1 MPENRIMEGIAAKPA
16 TPPQRRGRVVMV
28 NGPVIRAVGMSDF
41 GMREMVHVGE
51 KRLLGEIIR
60 MDEDRAIIQVYE
72 ETQGMRIGEIVEGT
86 GETLSVSLGP
96 GLIGGFFDGI
106 GRPLSALLDR
116 EGMFISP
123 GIEVPMI
130 DPDKSWEIK
139 PEAKI
144 GDMITPGT
152 LIGTVQETGLM
163 LHRVIC
169 PPGTEGELT
178 WITPEG
184 SVTSSSVVAKVKNA
198 LGRIVDIP
206 LTQRWPV
213 RTSRPYRDRLLPNEP
228 LVTGQRVIDGLFPLA
243 KGGTAA
249 IPGGFGT
256 GKTVT
261 QHQLAKWSEA
271 QVVVYIGC
279 GERGN
284 EMTDVLEQFPVL
296 EDPRSGRPLMER
308 TILIANTSNM
318 PVAAREA
325 SIYTGI
331 TIAEYFRDMGYD
343 VALMADSTSRWAE
356 ALREISG
363 RLEEIPAEEGFPA
376 YLPSRLAEFYERAGR
391 VVTNYGENGSVSII
405 GAVSPPGGDFTE
417 PVTRHTK
424 RFIRCFWGLDKNLAN
439 ARHFPAISWL
449 DSYSEYAKEV
459 EDWFQANVDPRWGE
473 LREKA
478 RAILL
483 EDEKVQQVIRL
494 VGEDVLPDDQRLLA
508 YTAFLVKNGYLQQ
521 AAFGSD
527 SYSPPEK
534 GFAILEMIMH
544 FYDRGLDLVRHG
556 VPISLIRENDAVE
569 DLTHLREFGA
579 DDTSS
584 FARARKRL
592 DNHLNRV
599 GSERTR
605 EQGGSR

>member
-1 MPENRIMEGIAAKPA
+1 MVENKSIQSDNGKIDGR
-16 TPPQRRGRVVMV
+16 TGRVMQI
-28 NGPVIRAVGMSDF
+28 NGPVIKAVGMRNF
-41 GMREMVHVGE
+41 AMREMVHVGN

-60 MDEDRAIIQVYE
+60 MEGDEATIQVYE
-72 ETQGMRIGEIVEGT
+72 ETQGMTIGEAIDGS
-86 GETLSVSLGP
+86 GESLSISLGP

-116 EGMFISP
+116 EGMFIAP

-130 DPDKSWEIK
+130 DPDKMWEIK
-139 PEAKI
+139 PAVNV
-144 GDMITPGT
+144 GDMVSPGSLLAT
-152 LIGTVQETGLM
+152 IQETGLM
-163 LHRVIC
+163 LHRVLC
-169 PPGTEGELT
+169 PPDVEGEVQ
-178 WITPEG
+178 WVIPEG
-184 SVTSSSVVAKVKNA
+184 QIASSGSVVRVQTA
-198 LGRIVDIP
+198 LGRSIEVP
-206 LTQRWPV
+206 LVQRWPV
-213 RTSRPYRDRLLPNEP
+213 RTSRPYRERLLPNEP
-228 LVTGQRVIDGLFPLA
+228 LVTGQRVIDGLFPIA

-391 VVTNYGENGSVSII
+391 VVTQSGESGSISII

-449 DSYSEYAKEV
+449 DSYSEYAQEV
-459 EDWFQANVDPRWGE
+459 EGWFQSNVDARWGD

-483 EDEKVQQVIRL
+483 EDEKIQQVIRL

-521 AAFGSD
+521 SAFGPD
-527 SYSPPEK
+527 SYSPPPK
-534 GFAILEMIMH
+534 GFAILDMILH
-544 FYDRGLDLVRHG
+544 FYDRGLELVRQG
-556 VPISLIRENDAVE
+556 VPISLIRESDAVE
-569 DLTHLREFGA
+569 DITHLREFEA

-584 FARARKRL
+584 FDRARKRL
-592 DNHLNRV
+592 DNHLDRV
-599 GSERTR
+599 GAERTR
-605 EQGGSR
+605 EQGGGK

>member
-1 MPENRIMEGIAAKPA
+1 
-16 TPPQRRGRVVMV
+16 
-28 NGPVIRAVGMSDF
+28 
-41 GMREMVHVGE
+41 
-51 KRLLGEIIR
+51 
-60 MDEDRAIIQVYE
+60 
-72 ETQGMRIGEIVEGT
+72 
-86 GETLSVSLGP
+86 
-96 GLIGGFFDGI
+96 
-106 GRPLSALLDR
+106 
-116 EGMFISP
+116 
-123 GIEVPMI
+123 
-130 DPDKSWEIK
+130 
-139 PEAKI
+139 
-144 GDMITPGT
+144 
-152 LIGTVQETGLM
+152 M

-169 PPGTEGELT
+169 PPNMEGEVT
-178 WITPEG
+178 WLVSEG
-184 SVTSSSVVAKVKNA
+184 RIMSGGVVAKIKNA
-198 LGRIVDIP
+198 FGRIVDVP

-213 RTSRPYRDRLLPNEP
+213 RTPRPYRDRLLPNEP
-228 LVTGQRVIDGLFPLA
+228 LVTGQRVIDGLFPIA

-391 VVTNYGENGSVSII
+391 VVTQYGENGSVSII

-449 DSYSEYAKEV
+449 DSYSEYAQEV
-459 EDWFQANVDPRWGE
+459 EEWFEGNVDSRWGD

-478 RAILL
+478 RAILM

-527 SYSPPEK
+527 SYSPPDK
-534 GFAILEMIMH
+534 GFAILDMIMH
-544 FYDRGLDLVRHG
+544 FYDRGLELVRQG
-556 VPISLIRENDAVE
+556 VPISLIRENDSVE
-569 DLTHLREFGA
+569 DITHLREFNA
-579 DDTSS
+579 EDKSS
-584 FARARKRL
+584 FERARRRL

-599 GSERTR
+599 GAERTR
-605 EQGGSR
+605 EQGGRA

>member
-1 MPENRIMEGIAAKPA
+1 MNSAQDLSKTGKINQI
-16 TPPQRRGRVVMV
+16 
-28 NGPVIRAVGMSDF
+28 NGPVIKASGMRDF
-41 GMREMVHVGE
+41 AMREMVTVGE
-51 KRLLGEIIR
+51 RHLLGEIIR
-60 MDEDRAIIQVYE
+60 MEENNATLQVYE
-72 ETQGMRIGEIVEGT
+72 ETQGLRIGEDIIGS
-86 GETLSVSLGP
+86 GEPLSVSVGP

-106 GRPLSALLDR
+106 GRPLSALL
-116 EGMFISP
+116 EKAGMYITP
-123 GIEVPMI
+123 GVTVPMI
-130 DPDKSWEIK
+130 DPDKVWEITPVVK
-139 PEAKI
+139 T
-144 GDMITPGT
+144 GDVVSPGSVLAT
-152 LIGTVQETGLM
+152 IQETPLL
-163 LHRVIC
+163 LHRVMV
-169 PPGTEGELT
+169 PPYMEGEIT
-178 WITPEG
+178 WIAAEG
-184 SVTSSSVVAKVKNA
+184 SIPSSGIVARIRPP
-198 LGRIVDIP
+198 LGKEVDIP
-206 LTQRWPV
+206 LVQRWPV
-213 RTSRPYRDRLLPNEP
+213 RTPRPYRDRLLPNEP
-228 LVTGQRVIDGLFPLA
+228 LVTGQRVIDGLFPIA

-284 EMTDVLEQFPVL
+284 EMTDVLEQFPIL

-376 YLPSRLAEFYERAGR
+376 YLPSRLAAFYERAGR
-391 VVTNYGENGSVSII
+391 VETLGGETGSITII

-449 DSYSEYAKEV
+449 DSYSEYAQEV
-459 EDWFQANVDPRWGE
+459 ENWFGSHVDPRWGD
-473 LREKA
+473 LRDKA
-478 RAILL
+478 RQILL

-508 YTAFLVKNGYLQQ
+508 FTAFLVKNGYLQQ

-527 SYSPPEK
+527 SYSPPSK

-544 FYDRGLDLVRHG
+544 FYDRGMELVRQG
-556 VPISLIRENDAVE
+556 IPISLIREGDAVE
-569 DLTHLREFGA
+569 AITHLRELDA
-579 DDTSS
+579 EDTSS
-584 FARARKRL
+584 FERARRVL
-592 DNHLNRV
+592 DAHFDRV
-599 GSERTR
+599 GTERTR
-605 EQGGSR
+605 EQGGR

>member
-1 MPENRIMEGIAAKPA
+1 MNRVGY
-16 TPPQRRGRVVMV
+16 VSMV
-28 NGPVIRAVGMSDF
+28 NGPVIRATGMKDF
-41 GMREMVHVGE
+41 GMREMVHVG
-51 KRLLGEIIR
+51 KLRLLGEIIR
-60 MDEDRAIIQVYE
+60 MDGDEATVQVYE
-72 ETQGMRIGEIVEGT
+72 ETQGMKIGEVIEGS
-86 GETLSVSLGP
+86 GEALSVSLGP

-106 GRPLSALLDR
+106 GRPLSSLLEK
-116 EGMFISP
+116 EGRYITP
-123 GIEVPMI
+123 GIETPMI
-130 DPDKSWEIK
+130 PPDKMWDVT
-139 PEAKI
+139 PAAGI
-144 GDMITPGT
+144 GDMVSSGT
-152 LIGTVQETGLM
+152 LLGTVRETSLL
-163 LHRVIC
+163 LHRIIC
-169 PPGTEGELT
+169 PPDVEGEIV
-178 WITPEG
+178 WITPQTKVASG
-184 SVTSSSVVAKVKNA
+184 GVVAKVKNA
-198 LGRIVDIP
+198 LGRTIDIP

-213 RTSRPYRDRLLPNEP
+213 RSPRPYRDRLRPNEP

-391 VVTNYGENGSVSII
+391 VVTQYGENGSVSII

-439 ARHFPAISWL
+439 ARHFPAISWTE
-449 DSYSEYAKEV
+449 SYSEYAGEV
-459 EDWFQANVDPRWGE
+459 ENWFQANVDPRWGE

-483 EDEKVQQVIRL
+483 EDEKIQQVIKL
-494 VGEDVLPDDQRLLA
+494 VGEDVLPDDQRLVN

-534 GFAILEMIMH
+534 GFAILEMILH
-544 FYDRGLDLVRHG
+544 FYDRGLDLVKQG
-556 VPISLIRENDAVE
+556 VPISLIRGSDAVE
-569 DLTHLREFGA
+569 DITHLREFAA
-579 DDTSS
+579 DDKSS
-584 FARARKRL
+584 FERARKKL

-599 GSERTR
+599 GVERTR
-605 EQGGSR
+605 EEGGAR

>member
-1 MPENRIMEGIAAKPA
+1 MI
-16 TPPQRRGRVVMV
+16 
-28 NGPVIRAVGMSDF
+28 NGPVISAVGMKNF
-41 GMREMVHVGE
+41 AMREMVRVGK

-60 MDEDRAIIQVYE
+60 MDGDSATIQVYE
-72 ETQGMRIGEIVEGT
+72 DTQGMMVDEWIEGFGEP
-86 GETLSVSLGP
+86 LSVSLGP

-106 GRPLSALLDR
+106 GRPLSSLLDSQ
-116 EGMFISP
+116 GMFITP
-123 GIEVPMI
+123 GTEVPMI
-130 DPDKSWEIK
+130 DPDRTWEIK
-139 PEAKI
+139 PAVRE
-144 GDMITPGT
+144 GDIISAGS
-152 LIGTVQETGLM
+152 LLGTVQETGLV

-169 PPGTEGELT
+169 PANVQGEVT
-178 WITPEG
+178 WVVPEG
-184 SVTSSSVVAKVKNA
+184 KISSGGSVVSVQHSP
-198 LGRIVDIP
+198 GHVVDVP

-213 RTSRPYRDRLLPNEP
+213 RTPRPYRERLLPSEP
-228 LVTGQRVIDGLFPLA
+228 LVTGQRVIDGLFPIA

-271 QVVVYIGC
+271 QIVVYIGC

-391 VVTNYGENGSVSII
+391 VVTQLGENGSVSII

-424 RFIRCFWGLDKNLAN
+424 RFIRCFWGLDRNLAN
-439 ARHFPAISWL
+439 ARHFPAISWI
-449 DSYSEYAKEV
+449 DSYSEYALEV
-459 EDWFQANVDPRWGE
+459 EEWFHSNIETRWGE
-473 LREKA
+473 LREKS
-478 RAILL
+478 RAVLL
-483 EDEKVQQVIRL
+483 EDEKIQQVIRL

-521 AAFGSD
+521 TAFGAD
-527 SYSPPEK
+527 SYSPPKK
-534 GFAILEMIMH
+534 GFAILDLIMY
-544 FYDRGLDLVRHG
+544 FYDRGLELVRNG
-556 VPISLIRENDAVE
+556 IPISLIREGEAVE
-569 DLTHLREFGA
+569 ALTHLREFA
-579 DDTSS
+579 VDDTAA
-584 FARARKRL
+584 FENARTRL
-592 DNHLNRV
+592 DSHFDRIAA
-599 GSERTR
+599 ERTR
-605 EQGGSR
+605 EQGGAK